1 MNHML
6 HFVGLTIHLTHHMEQ
21 MKKSQRISAIV
32 SYRIPNPSTPSLPR
46 RSLSLLAADS
56 VLKET
61 DKNSESFTVHRSL
74 AQACFDPTPAATA
87 AATPTATP
95 YFNAIKIQKEGRRE
109 RDPKTKFL
117 FRAIR
122 WRDTP
127 NVQELERNLLKKM
140 SSPRFHFEKKLCS
153 LNYYI

>member
-1 MNHML
+1 MQGWSESEGDIFLNGFIIRMRCRPLFQGESAWLSPML
-6 HFVGLTIHLTHHMEQ
+6 VKQ
-21 MKKSQRISAIV
+21 PISARPPNLSFLLFSQV
-32 SYRIPNPSTPSLPR
+32 SKCLIEFQTRQLHRSLGD

-109 RDPKTKFL
+109 R
-117 FRAIR
+117 IR
-122 WRDTP
+122 K
-127 NVQELERNLLKKM
+127 RN
-140 SSPRFHFEKKLCS
+140 FCS
-153 LNYYI
+153 G